1 MKTAER
7 PAGYRKYALPLAVV
21 LSWLA
26 VFIPSTPV
34 MAAPVVILNPAY
46 GAVGTQ
52 ITITGTVFDSYKGD
66 SIHIFFDSQEITGS
80 PLTVPATGVFT
91 IPFVIPDATAAGQHW
106 IRIKSEVGSTSFL
119 TENFLIVDPVALALD
134 VQSGPAGTDIAISG
148 SGFRVG
154 RTVTLYYLN
163 NTIEQIGTETA
174 SAIGR
179 FTHHFTIP
187 DGPGGLHR
195 ITAANDSGN
204 TAATE
209 FRVLASLKL
218 TLAAAGPG
226 ELLKAIGRGFGSRST
241 VSISFGTVSV
251 TSALADDY
259 GNLEIEFNT
268 PNVKPGPYDVRAQ
281 DEKGNLGRAL
291 FTVTAGISVSQS
303 SGAVGSPLT
312 VQGIGFKAGPV
323 TVDFD
328 KIRVGTAVA
337 DNNGAFTS
345 TFNVPPAGGGPHVI
359 TISDGATTRRFDFI
373 IESNA
378 PPVPVLFLPAN
389 GTETMAQAFFDWSDI
404 TDPSLPVVYHLEVA
418 SDNKFASLILE
429 KTGLTDSQ
437 YTLARPEI
445 LAVDSISANYF
456 WRVKATDGA
465 GNESAWTAP
474 SSFYVNAPLPPVV
487 LQPTSGTPPGTP
499 VLFKWQPVTSLTP
512 PVTYALEV
520 STDRNFDSPAL
531 EKTGLAATEFR
542 LPGEDEL
549 KLRRGTTYYWRVRAV
564 DGASNRSGWSAPGS
578 FSLGSAF
585 TFPSW
590 AIYTL
595 IGIGVI
601 IIAFLAFRAGRNT
614 AYGLPE

>member
-1 MKTAER
+1 M
-7 PAGYRKYALPLAVV
+7 
-21 LSWLA
+21 
-26 VFIPSTPV
+26 
-34 MAAPVVILNPAY
+34 
-46 GAVGTQ
+46 
-52 ITITGTVFDSYKGD
+52 
-66 SIHIFFDSQEITGS
+66 
-80 PLTVPATGVFT
+80 
-91 IPFVIPDATAAGQHW
+91 
-106 IRIKSEVGSTSFL
+106 
-119 TENFLIVDPVALALD
+119 
-134 VQSGPAGTDIAISG
+134 
-148 SGFRVG
+148 
-154 RTVTLYYLN
+154 
-163 NTIEQIGTETA
+163 
-174 SAIGR
+174 
-179 FTHHFTIP
+179 
-187 DGPGGLHR
+187 
-195 ITAANDSGN
+195 
-204 TAATE
+204 
-209 FRVLASLKL
+209 LASLKL

-465 GNESAWTAP
+465 GNES
-474 SSFYVNAPLPPVV
+474 SSA
-487 LQPTSGTPPGTP
+487 
-499 VLFKWQPVTSLTP
+499 
-512 PVTYALEV
+512 
-520 STDRNFDSPAL
+520 
-531 EKTGLAATEFR
+531 R
-542 LPGEDEL
+542 LPDL
-549 KLRRGTTYYWRVRAV
+549 DSDTTYYWRVRAV

-614 AYGLPE
+614 AYGLPQ